1 MAKYNIT
8 EKSEKVKKAL
18 YRNAITPAFVEE
30 VARKIIMRLMVE
42 QKYRDPSYS
51 ARHLSKDINVNM
63 RHISAIV
70 NLRFQQNY
78 SGLVAEMRICEA
90 KYMLQDRSFD
100 NMTVEDIAIK
110 VGFTTRQSFYA
121 TFYKLCGIT
130 PKEYRVANGF
140 IPKAELPP
148 VPKPK
153 KKKTKKAAAKR
164 SKRIA
169 SPNNPATKN

>member
-8 EKSEKVKKAL
+8 EKSEIVKKAS

-30 VARKIIMRLMVE
+30 VASKIIMRLMVE
-42 QKYRDPSYS
+42 QKYRDPKFS
-51 ARHLSKDINVNM
+51 AKQLAKDIGVNM
-63 RHISAIV
+63 RHISAV
-70 NLRFQQNY
+70 VSVRFQQNY
-78 SGLVAEMRICEA
+78 SGLVAQMRIYEA
-90 KYMLQDRSFD
+90 KYMMQDRNFD
-100 NMTVEDIAIK
+100 NLTVEDIATK

-148 VPKPK
+148 APKPK
-153 KKKTKKAAAKR
+153 KKKAKRRKKKAEVR
-164 SKRIA
+164 G
-169 SPNNPATKN
+169 

>member
-8 EKSEKVKKAL
+8 EKSEKAKKAA

-30 VARKIIMRLMVE
+30 VARKLITKLMVE
-42 QKYRDPSYS
+42 QKYRDPNYS
-51 ARHLSKDINVNM
+51 AKL
-63 RHISAIV
+63 
-70 NLRFQQNY
+70 
-78 SGLVAEMRICEA
+78 EA

-100 NMTVEDIAIK
+100 NLTVEDIATK

-121 TFYKLCGIT
+121 SFYKLCGIT

-148 VPKPK
+148 PPKPK
-153 KKKTKKAAAKR
+153 KKGKKKR
-164 SKRIA
+164 SKRLEVRG
-169 SPNNPATKN
+169 KR

>member
-8 EKSEKVKKAL
+8 EKSEKAKKAA

-30 VARKIIMRLMVE
+30 VARKIITKLMVE
-42 QKYRDPSYS
+42 QKYRDPNYS
-51 ARHLSKDINVNM
+51 AKLLAKDIDVNM
-63 RHISAIV
+63 RHISAV
-70 NLRFQQNY
+70 VSLRFQQNY
-78 SGLVAEMRICEA
+78 STLVARMRLYEA

-100 NMTVEDIAIK
+100 NLTVEDIATK

-121 TFYKLCGIT
+121 SFYKLCGIT

-148 VPKPK
+148 PPKPK
-153 KKKTKKAAAKR
+153 KKGKKKRGKKVEVR
-164 SKRIA
+164 SK
-169 SPNNPATKN
+169 K